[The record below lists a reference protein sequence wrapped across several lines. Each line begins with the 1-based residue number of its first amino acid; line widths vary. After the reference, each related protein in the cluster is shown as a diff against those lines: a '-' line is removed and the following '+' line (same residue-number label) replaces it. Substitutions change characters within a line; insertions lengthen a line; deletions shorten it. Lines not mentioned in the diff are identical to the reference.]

1 MEISQ
6 GVVLAS
12 TATKIPADAAGQVVV
27 TGSHGGVYVAYLLSR
42 ARVRA
47 GIMNDAGGGKDDA
60 GFGSLAVLQRAGM
73 AAATVAN
80 TSARIGDAPDE
91 WTRGV
96 ISHLNDA
103 AAGLGCAVG
112 MPCREAAERL
122 REAALPSASVPA
134 VEEARASVG
143 TTAGGRRIICMD
155 SVSLVRPEDA
165 GQIVVSGSHGGVVQG
180 QPAAALQV
188 DAWAALFH
196 DAGVGADHAG
206 IGRLP
211 VLDERGIA
219 AATVA
224 ADSARI
230 GDGKSIY
237 ADGVLSFVNHIA
249 GVAGAKPGMTARDFI
264 ALIGD

>member
-1 MEISQ
+1 VDVSE

-12 TATKIPADAAGQVVV
+12 TATKIPPEAAGQVLV

-42 ARVRA
+42 AKVRA
-47 GIMNDAGGGKDDA
+47 GIMNDAGGGKDNA
-60 GFGSLAVLQRAGM
+60 GYGSLAVLQRAGM

-91 WTRGV
+91 WARGV
-96 ISHLNDA
+96 ISHVNDLA
-103 AAGLGCAVG
+103 ADLGCAVG
-112 MPCREAAERL
+112 MSCREAAEHL
-122 REAALPSASVPA
+122 RQAPPPTGTVPA

-165 GQIVVSGSHGGVVQG
+165 GQIVVSGSHGGIVQS

-196 DAGVGADHAG
+196 DAGVGVDRAG
-206 IGRLP
+206 LGRLP
-211 VLDERGIA
+211 ALDERGIA

-224 ADSARI
+224 GDSARI

-249 GVAGAKPGMTARDFI
+249 GVAGGNPGMTARDFI
-264 ALIGD
+264 ALIGG